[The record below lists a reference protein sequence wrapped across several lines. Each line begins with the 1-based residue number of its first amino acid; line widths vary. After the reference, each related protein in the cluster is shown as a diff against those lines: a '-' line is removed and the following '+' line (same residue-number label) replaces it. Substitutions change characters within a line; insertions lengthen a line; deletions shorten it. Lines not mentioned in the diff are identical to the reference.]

1 MTTPEAALEWLNK
14 QTKAKEIALF
24 RATNKPNRDD
34 REVDDILT
42 ALYILEYITGVIPTR
57 RGSEAVT
64 AGHLTETQA
73 RMVLGLADNEMK
85 VYKTSIALH
94 YSRSTVDYHLRQIRK
109 LTGLNPRNFYDLYHL
124 VQIAKAMLREETEK
138 HD

>member
-42 ALYILEYITGVIPTR
+42 ALDILEYITGVIPTR
-57 RGSEAVT
+57 RGAKAVT

-109 LTGLNPRNFYDLYHL
+109 LTGLDPRNFYDLYHL
-124 VQIAKAMLREETEK
+124 VQIAKAVLREETEK